1 MSQRALLLV
10 NPNARLGQEGRL
22 QAIQHLQE
30 LGLELIE
37 KPAENP
43 KALPDLIRQ
52 HRQQIDC
59 VIVGS
64 GDGTI
69 NAALDG
75 LVDTGLPLGI
85 LPLGTANNLARNLG
99 IPQSLPAACKIIAQG
114 KLRTIDIGS
123 INGKYFLNVAGIG
136 LSAEINKRVS
146 KEFKR
151 RWGSIAYAA
160 TALQV
165 LWQSRP
171 FWADIHG
178 NNEYIRVQTVQ
189 ITVCNGRY
197 YGSGLSV
204 SENARIDDQRL
215 DLYCVEIQHWW
226 DIIPLLPAIIKGKPG
241 RGVRTLQAQ
250 TIEIQTRRSH
260 LIDADG
266 ELSGETPAQ
275 FQIIPQALSVF
286 VPE

>member
-22 QAIQHLQE
+22 QALQQLQE

-37 KPAENP
+37 ESAENP
-43 KALPDLIRQ
+43 KALPDLIR
-52 HRQQIDC
+52 HYRQQIDC

-99 IPQSLPAACKIIAQG
+99 IPQSLPAACEIIAQG
-114 KLRTIDIGS
+114 KRRTIDIGCV
-123 INGKYFLNVAGIG
+123 NGKYFLNVAGIG

-146 KEFKR
+146 KQFKR
-151 RWGSIAYAA
+151 RWGSVAYAA

-171 FWADIHG
+171 FWADIQG
-178 NNEYIRVQTVQ
+178 NNEYIRVKTVQ

-204 SENARIDDQRL
+204 SENATIDDQRL

-226 DIIPLLPAIIKGKPG
+226 DLIPLLPAIIKGKPG

-250 TIEIQTRRSH
+250 TIEIQTRRSY

-266 ELSGETPAQ
+266 ELTGNTPAQ